1 MTTVKKISLRCIA
14 AASIIETYLDG
25 YFREE
30 EGIVDDEV
38 MLMMWLLRESGCF
51 QEVFS
56 RGESRQRSME
66 KIKES
71 YYVSIGELVR
81 LTGSRYSTLKF
92 YTEEG
97 MLLFMQEGEKL
108 TRKFPREETC
118 KRIEEIKLFRKQGYS
133 ISEIKKLLAKKN

>member
-1 MTTVKKISLRCIA
+1 
-14 AASIIETYLDG
+14 
-25 YFREE
+25 
-30 EGIVDDEV
+30 

-71 YYVSIGELVR
+71 YYVSIGGLVR

-97 MLLFMQEGEKL
+97 MLLFYARR
-108 TRKFPREETC
+108 RKTN
-118 KRIEEIKLFRKQGYS
+118 KK
-133 ISEIKKLLAKKN
+133 ISP